1 MTSPISETA
10 LPPEPGAPNSN
21 DGAVSDHAVW
31 TWEEAA
37 DRLVGPTADLEIGV
51 LRGGALLVVADAH
64 RLPVGA
70 AATLDKLDVVAVG
83 LAPDGDPA
91 PGFDVVTD
99 DEAVVESVA
108 RTTGKC
114 PIAAVTCCQVL
125 RRGEGAPTGLGLLL
139 ESTAYGSLQ
148 AGDEFARWLAGRTP
162 SEQPAWEGSPVV
174 VSSTDSRTELT
185 LNRPAAMNA
194 YSATMRDALVEA
206 LRGLASDGDDRPILV
221 TGAGGAFCT
230 GGDLAEF
237 GSIDN
242 PATAHLIR
250 SAANAAPWFDRLAD
264 RITVR
269 VHGAAVGAG
278 AELAAFA
285 GRVEA
290 TADAWFSLPEVGMGL
305 IPGAG
310 GTVSIPRR
318 VGRQRAARMCL
329 TGERL
334 DAPTAVAWGLVD
346 ELVA

>member
-1 MTSPISETA
+1 
-10 LPPEPGAPNSN
+10 
-21 DGAVSDHAVW
+21 VSDHAVW

-37 DRLVGPTADLEIGV
+37 DRLVGPTTDLEIGV

-148 AGDEFARWLAGRTP
+148 AGNEFARWLAGRTP

-185 LNRPAAMNA
+185 LNRPTAMNA

-206 LRGLASDGDDRPILV
+206 LRGLASDGDDRPILI